1 MDENKMFYDRF
12 LEEKTEN
19 INELK
24 EQNDKLQALIA
35 DNDVSVRNYELE
47 NAVREI
53 TKERKKVKIFIKD
66 FFF

>member
-1 MDENKMFYDRF
+1 
-12 LEEKTEN
+12 LWAQGV
-19 INELK
+19 K

-53 TKERKKVKIFIKD
+53 TKERKKVKTFIKE
-66 FFF
+66 FFFLIKFP